1 MQEDYDVGGLCAG
14 GNSETIVPKKPRN
27 LFMMVDFQRGFGVK
41 AAEDEYNF
49 QVAYRYAVGCHGWYT
64 LLIFDCVAMYRT
76 NCSL

>member
-1 MQEDYDVGGLCAG
+1 MCFPAG

-49 QVAYRYAVGCHGWYT
+49 QVIYLFSHLIRVG
-64 LLIFDCVAMYRT
+64 IFFLSFMKLVQNSDF
-76 NCSL
+76 

>member
-1 MQEDYDVGGLCAG
+1 LPELSELSLLG

-49 QVAYRYAVGCHGWYT
+49 QVR
-64 LLIFDCVAMYRT
+64 LK
-76 NCSL
+76 

>member
-1 MQEDYDVGGLCAG
+1 MCFRAG

-49 QVAYRYAVGCHGWYT
+49 QVIY
-64 LLIFDCVAMYRT
+64 LFSLIIF
-76 NCSL
+76 SPS

>member
-1 MQEDYDVGGLCAG
+1 MYFRAG

-49 QVAYRYAVGCHGWYT
+49 QVI
-64 LLIFDCVAMYRT
+64 IFTYYLCTV
-76 NCSL
+76 SSFFLSFFSFS

>member
-1 MQEDYDVGGLCAG
+1 MCFRAG

-49 QVAYRYAVGCHGWYT
+49 QVISYFH
-64 LLIFDCVAMYRT
+64 LLFVYLF
-76 NCSL
+76 SLLHEIISKF

>member
-49 QVAYRYAVGCHGWYT
+49 QVAYRYAVG
-64 LLIFDCVAMYRT
+64 
-76 NCSL
+76 